1 MIKTVTVRPI
11 QPFTAKALSIGG
23 LAIIPDDGDF
33 HIYHER
39 TGLLV
44 SDCEID
50 SAKNALSIAR
60 RLIATGID
68 WENTTTENINQ
79 VPAEQRRKAEQIIRE
94 SRVYAAY

>member
-1 MIKTVTVRPI
+1 MIKTITLRPAK
-11 QPFTAKALSIGG
+11 PFTAKVLSVGG
-23 LAIIPDDGDF
+23 LAIVPDSGDF
-33 HIYHER
+33 HIYHEK

-44 SDCEID
+44 SNCEID

-94 SRVYAAY
+94 SRIYAAY